1 MTTEHDSAPRVGTR
15 LTRRT
20 PRAFRA
26 GVLVTACLGVVGFAS
41 GAAEAYAGCAVVADS
56 AHALANP
63 GHPTVFRDTFDVH
76 QLGAVTAAGARNQAE
91 AESVACRASSPC
103 RSISL
108 SFQIVTMAGE
118 DIHLDAVNLGNSTN
132 VHCDGCQT
140 LAGAY
145 QFIVSTPHPFSLTSD
160 ELARLRRIH
169 AELTALGSSTA
180 SIDQVK
186 ADADALAAQVKAILT
201 NAAAAGAASTHTG
214 MRPLTATQQPH
225 VTLHRMFD
233 QG

>member
-1 MTTEHDSAPRVGTR
+1 MTTEHDPAPRAGTR
-15 LTRRT
+15 LTRR
-20 PRAFRA
+20 AFRA
-26 GVLVTACLGVVGFAS
+26 GLLATACLGVVGFAS
-41 GAAEAYAGCAVVADS
+41 GAAEAYAGCAVVDDS

-63 GHPTVFRDTFDVH
+63 GHPSVFRDTFDVH

-91 AESVACRASSPC
+91 AESVACRAASPC

-118 DIHLDAVNLGNSTN
+118 NIHLDAVNLSNSAN

-145 QFIVSTPHPFSLTSD
+145 QFIVSTPNPFSLSSD

-169 AELTALGSSTA
+169 AELTALGSSSA
-180 SIDQVK
+180 SIDQIK
-186 ADADALAAQVKAILT
+186 ADADALAAQVKSIL
-201 NAAAAGAASTHTG
+201 AAAAASAASSTHTG
-214 MRPLTATQQPH
+214 LRPLTAAEQPH
-225 VTLHRMFD
+225 VTMHRMFD